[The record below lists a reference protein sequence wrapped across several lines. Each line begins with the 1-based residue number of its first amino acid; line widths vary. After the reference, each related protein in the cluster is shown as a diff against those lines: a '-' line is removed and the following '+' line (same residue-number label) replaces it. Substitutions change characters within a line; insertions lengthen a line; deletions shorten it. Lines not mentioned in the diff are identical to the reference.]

1 MRARAH
7 PQSRSDTRRRRSSG
21 IALVAVLWTVS
32 LLAAIAASFA
42 TMQRTEIVGARN
54 HIENA
59 EARALADAG
68 LHRAVLTLA
77 AEEEAAARDGRER
90 AWVFDGARV
99 ATAVQAEG
107 GKIDLNGAEAGL
119 LAGLF
124 TAAGARDPEA
134 LAAAVADFRD
144 ADSDPRPRGAEDADY
159 RSAGLAWGAK
169 DRPFERRD
177 ELLQVLG
184 MTRDVYDAVAPVAT
198 VYARSKG
205 IDPATAPA
213 AALAALPGMSA
224 AQAEALAAGRD
235 GGAGELGS
243 ALGDSPYLVP
253 SVIPIVTIRAEA
265 ETEGGAVFVREAVV
279 ALTPGARKPFQVLT
293 WEQGRR

>member
-1 MRARAH
+1 MLVLDNSEH
-7 PQSRSDTRRRRSSG
+7 RSGGT
-21 IALVAVLWTVS
+21 ALLATLWIVS

-42 TMQRTEIVGARN
+42 TTQRTEIVGARN
-54 HIENA
+54 QIANA

-68 LHRAVLTLA
+68 LHRAVLALA
-77 AEEEAAARDGRER
+77 SEGEGAARDDREQGW
-90 AWVFDGARV
+90 AFGGARV
-99 ATAVQAEG
+99 TIAVQAEG

-144 ADSDPRPRGAEDADY
+144 ADSDPQPRGAEDADY
-159 RSAGLAWGAK
+159 RTAGLAWGAK

-184 MTRDVYDAVAPVAT
+184 MTRAVYDAVAPAVT
-198 VYARSKG
+198 VYSRSRG
-205 IDPATAPA
+205 IDPATAPV
-213 AALAALPGMSA
+213 AALAALPGTSP
-224 AQAEALAAGRD
+224 AQAEAFAAGRSRSAVAD
-235 GGAGELGS
+235 QGG

-253 SVIPIVTIRAEA
+253 SAIPIVTIRAEA

-279 ALTPGARKPFQVLT
+279 ALTPGARKPFHILT